1 MKDERDKI
9 YDAVKAAEGAAHEVA
24 SEHGEGCEFGAMA
37 RHVERTMHGLAHQ
50 IAPERG
56 CEGPAQVATP
66 AYRQN
71 WEPSSVSR

>member
-50 IAPERG
+50 DRTRARMRRPGAGRD
-56 CEGPAQVATP
+56 P
-66 AYRQN
+66 RL
-71 WEPSSVSR
+71 PSELGNHLR